1 MNYSSLLTTESYLI
15 EKKKKRRNYNKFCTC
30 GLCNRI
36 FLHEKKTDLLEID
49 VDSSELSFLLTK
61 SSKINRNNQ

>member
-1 MNYSSLLTTESYLI
+1 MWTEIGYSYT
-15 EKKKKRRNYNKFCTC
+15 KKKM
-30 GLCNRI
+30 
-36 FLHEKKTDLLEID
+36 DLLEID